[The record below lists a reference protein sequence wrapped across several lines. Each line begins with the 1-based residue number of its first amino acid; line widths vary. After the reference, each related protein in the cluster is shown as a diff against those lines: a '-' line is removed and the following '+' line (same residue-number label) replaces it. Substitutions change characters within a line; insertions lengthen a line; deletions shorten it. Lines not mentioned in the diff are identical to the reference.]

1 MGDKKS
7 GDGRDWYILVPMAVA
22 AVALGYWGFSVCAD
36 CGVSGPVNILLKSF
50 ALIKGGTTYTHPWQL
65 VVAQWLIPLVAL
77 LGFAKLVI
85 TRVRRDVSLVL
96 AKRARNHVIVCGL
109 GDTGNAVA
117 LAQRAAG
124 RKVVVIDRDN
134 DSAAAHSLDL
144 AGIPVLKGNA
154 TDAHVLK
161 LAGLN
166 RSASIVVCCGS
177 DAVNLEVALNA
188 RDASSQRSKEAPLRI
203 FCEVR
208 EDWLLRT
215 VAGATASL
223 SSDVAE
229 FVAVNFYE
237 NGARLLLNG
246 LAAKRK
252 LLPVRSPR
260 LLIVGFGNMGL
271 EVLVQAVR
279 STFAVPGM
287 RLSATIVDRNA
298 KLARET
304 ILHSLPGLHD
314 LADLSFV
321 EREFGTG
328 DDSAFVDQILRGEP
342 PDMVFATTQSDETNM
357 RTALFIRRRLDIA
370 GLYAVP
376 VYSRDQGQPELGA
389 LIARIEQ
396 PKAAFDRLLPFA
408 GGGLL
413 AGADALERDPL
424 DNLARAAHAV
434 YARRNEDAHP
444 APWEKLSERM
454 KRSNRYFADHIA
466 VKLARLG
473 FDLTIKGPPA
483 SFTDA
488 EIEELS
494 QMEHWRWT
502 IEQKLDGWQY
512 GPVRDDL
519 AKRHPLMMD
528 WSTLP
533 EHAKETNRALV
544 RGIPEI
550 LASVGKIMRRNRVVT
565 ASALNSTAT
574 TSDARLVVLA
584 DTSDDL
590 SRFGNASGQT
600 AVWLRTTKDLTPTQ
614 IEAKQ
619 NAAGP
624 AFEAWVDRDAAVPA

>member
-1 MGDKKS
+1 MGDKKA
-7 GDGRDWYILVPMAVA
+7 GDGRDWYILVPMAVV

-36 CGVSGPVNILLKSF
+36 CAVSGSINILLKSF

-65 VVAQWLIPLVAL
+65 VVAQWLVPLVAL

-85 TRVRRDVSLVL
+85 TRIRRDMNLAL

-134 DSAAAHSLDL
+134 DSVAAHSLEL

-154 TDAHVLK
+154 SDAHVLE
-161 LAGLN
+161 LAGLK
-166 RSASIVVCCGS
+166 RSASLVVCCGS

-188 RDASSQRSKEAPLRI
+188 RDASSRRGKEAPLRI

-223 SSDVAE
+223 SSDAAE

-252 LLPVRSPR
+252 LLPGRAPR

-287 RLSATIVDRNA
+287 RVSATIVDRDANLA
-298 KLARET
+298 KET
-304 ILHSLPGLHD
+304 ILHSLPALHD

-321 EREFGTG
+321 AHEFGTG
-328 DDSAFVDQILRGEP
+328 DDSAFADQVLATGS
-342 PDMVFATTQSDETNM
+342 PDMVFTTTQSDETNL

-370 GLYAVP
+370 GLYSVP

-434 YARRNEDAHP
+434 YARRNEDTHP

-466 VKLARLG
+466 VKLAHLG
-473 FDLTIKGPPA
+473 FDLTAKGPPA

-488 EIEELS
+488 EVEELA

-502 IEQKLDGWQY
+502 IEQKLDGWQF
-512 GPVRDDL
+512 GSVRDDL

-528 WSTLP
+528 WPLLP

-565 ASALNSTAT
+565 ASAVNTAT
-574 TSDARLVVLA
+574 PASDARVVVLA
-584 DTSDDL
+584 DASDDL
-590 SRFGNASGQT
+590 SRFASAGDQI
-600 AVWLRTTKDLTPTQ
+600 AVWLRTTNGLTPTQ
-614 IEAKQ
+614 IDAKQ
-619 NAAGP
+619 QAAG
-624 AFEAWVDRDAAVPA
+624 AVFEAWVDRDAAVPA